1 MSSSRMTR
9 KVPGGPAPPEADIT
23 RAAALAAKDATG
35 RDVPYGES
43 WNKEEKRWEQR
54 QNEFPT
60 VPFAPDEYDTE
71 ANLKRERIAAGHA
84 NWVLPYTQ
92 QDMDYEKRKR
102 DAAEE
107 AMFDQWIARKYDLE
121 DPAQFHLLQKIDPE
135 YTRRREELVDFKCD
149 LIKKYAKT
157 RLLGAQ
163 NKEDLRL
170 EFLVETGQ
178 LEMPKGPVWDPVE
191 EAKQAKTVSDID
203 ERGYGILNK
212 KKVGDRYQAGFF
224 SPLKWLDEQPWAPKF
239 DNRQDI
245 RGYPNVSIGG
255 VYTGKG
261 GYMDRDRLSEQYG
274 LPYLKKNGFKEPKLS
289 ADVPGRVVL
298 P

>member
-1 MSSSRMTR
+1 MTR

-43 WNKEEKRWEQR
+43 WNAEDERWEQR
-54 QNEFPT
+54 QNEFPV

-84 NWVLPYTQ
+84 KWVLPYTEA
-92 QDMDYEKRKR
+92 DMAYEKRKR

-107 AMFDQWIARKYDLE
+107 AMFDQWVARKYDLD

-178 LEMPKGPVWDPVE
+178 LDMPKGPIWDPVQ
-191 EAKQAKTVSDID
+191 EAKQAGTVDSIEEDG
-203 ERGYGILNK
+203 RGLLSKDGIA
-212 KKVGDRYQAGFF
+212 GRYEAGFF
-224 SPLKWLDEQPWAPKF
+224 SPLKWLENQPWAPKF

-245 RGYPNVSIGG
+245 RGQQKLTVGG

-261 GYMDRDRLSEQYG
+261 GYLNDDRDSKYYG
-274 LPYLKKNGFKEPKLS
+274 LPYLNRRDFGPP
-289 ADVPGRVVL
+289 VPGVNWRN
-298 P
+298 